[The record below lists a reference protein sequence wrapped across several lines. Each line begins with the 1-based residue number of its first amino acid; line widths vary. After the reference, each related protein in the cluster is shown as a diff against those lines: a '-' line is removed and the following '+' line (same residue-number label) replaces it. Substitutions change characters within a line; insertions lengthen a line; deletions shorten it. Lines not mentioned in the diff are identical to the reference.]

1 MRCNV
6 LTLFPEMI
14 HSAAAHSIM
23 KRAQDK
29 GLFHL
34 SVHNLR
40 DFTDDPHRTADDTPY
55 GGGGGMVMKAEP
67 IFRAIDSLKEQQ
79 GDLRV
84 IMPSPQGIRFSQG
97 LAREL
102 SLESRPLVFIC
113 GHYEGIDERVRA
125 GISIEEISLG
135 DYVVTGGE
143 LPTLII
149 MDAAMRLI
157 PGVLGGPQSAER
169 ESFQE
174 SLLDFP
180 HYTRPFE
187 LRGYTVPDIL
197 LSGNH
202 EAVRRWRRKE
212 SIRNTLLKRPDLLQ
226 PETME
231 QKDQQLLDEI
241 TQEYASACT
250 NPPKIRKEGVPS

>member
-1 MRCNV
+1 MHCEV
-6 LTLFPEMI
+6 LTLFPEI
-14 HSAAAHSIM
+14 IQSAAAQSIM

-29 GLFHL
+29 GLLTL

-40 DFTDDPHRTADDTPY
+40 DFTDDLHRTADDTPY

-67 IFRAIDSLKEQQ
+67 IFRAIEFLLEKQ
-79 GDLRV
+79 GNLR
-84 IMPSPQGIRFSQG
+84 IMMPSPQGIRFSQG

-102 SLESRPLVFIC
+102 SRESRTLVFIC
-113 GHYEGIDERVRA
+113 GHYEGIDERIRT
-125 GISIEEISLG
+125 GISVEEISIG

-143 LPTLII
+143 LPALVM

-157 PGVLGGPQSAER
+157 PGVLGDPHSAEK
-169 ESFQE
+169 ESFVE

-187 LRGYTVPDIL
+187 LRGFAVPDIL
-197 LSGNH
+197 VSGNH

-212 SIRNTLLKRPDLLQ
+212 SIRMTLMKRPDLLQ

-231 QKDQQLLDEI
+231 KDDQQLLEEI
-241 TQEYASACT
+241 TQEYASTCST
-250 NPPKIRKEGVPS
+250 TPKRRKEGMPS